1 MPIRTNR
8 ITPSSKKPQYS
19 AKKLADEILRKPTT
33 DTKEVVEQKPKKK
46 ESSIKT
52 KISKVL
58 QAKNDLAIE
67 NATIRDIIDEEVI
80 KENKEIDNAVKK
92 AKKDAVQE
100 KEILD
105 TWDFDNTLTD
115 IPYFDL
121 SCTYQASGYR
131 PIDKT
136 HGLNFDPNWFTEA
149 RDTFL
154 RTGHYC
160 QFVPGSKLYNQFWK
174 QEYEKCRNGMTVHG
188 YTITGPNYFFLN
200 YFQLDDNRVKKA
212 GAGRNTIFPRFKTYQ
227 YEFFHYYELCRIYG
241 YNCSMLKNRGCGFS
255 YIVASILD
263 STYSC
268 YPNSNCVIS
277 AYLQSYVDDTMDKV
291 TVGLDF
297 LNESTDGGFF
307 KARQVENNS
316 TTRKA
321 SYYKIID
328 GQKVEVG
335 FKSKISGKVADNSRK
350 VRGDRTNVLVQEEAG
365 SNPILEESVIKGEEL
380 VRPGGN
386 RIGVQVIGGT
396 GGDIQGADGLRKIYE
411 EPKTFNVLPFRHNYT
426 PDKEYVLSN
435 FFIPAYKTLDLPE
448 YVDNRGW
455 CDEDKAK
462 EYYNK
467 QRDLKAKT
475 PSALI
480 KYCAEQCFTAEE
492 ALALEGQNKFN
503 RTLLANQ
510 IAYMRTHRDEIVKDE
525 DGREHP
531 AVPEI
536 KHGELKFRYK
546 NNSEGIKL
554 ANIAGVDFIEGQSG
568 SIHILEP
575 PLVKPIQNLYVA
587 GIDAIDIGQEQT
599 SDATIDPS
607 KFCIIIYKRAY
618 GIDAPKPV
626 AYYLER
632 PEKIDKAFQ
641 TALKLIYWYNA
652 RVNIEATRL
661 SCWNYAKARGY
672 AQYFMFRPRAT
683 YMDMNARHSRTIG
696 TPATPTIIDHQNDL
710 IANYIEEFCDQIWFS
725 ELLNQLSR
733 YSLEH
738 KTKFDMVAAFAMAL
752 LADEELKGVIPK
764 ESEEETDTWQDVGY
778 YYDDNGVRRFGVIP
792 KKNKTTIYTTLG
804 IDRNDYIR
812 SSDPRRYG
820 RPY

>member
-1 MPIRTNR
+1 MPIRNNK
-8 ITPSSKKPQYS
+8 ITPSSSKKISNS
-19 AKKLADEILRKPTT
+19 AKKLANAIL
-33 DTKEVVEQKPKKK
+33 KEKPKEPIKK
-46 ESSIKT
+46 EKKQPSIKT
-52 KISKVL
+52 QVSKVL
-58 QAKNDLAIE
+58 QAKNDIAIE
-67 NATIRDIIDEEVI
+67 NATIRDIIDEETV
-80 KENKEIDNAVKK
+80 KEQKEIDNAVKQ
-92 AKKDAVQE
+92 AKKDVIEEQE
-100 KEILD
+100 DLT
-105 TWDFDNTLTD
+105 TWDFDNSLKD
-115 IPYFDL
+115 IPYFDVH
-121 SCTYQASGYR
+121 CTYQASGYR

-136 HGLNFDPNWFTEA
+136 HGLKFRPEWFTEA
-149 RDTFL
+149 RDNYL

-160 QFVPGSKLYNQFWK
+160 QFVFGSKLYNQFWK
-174 QEYEKCRNGMTVHG
+174 KEYERCRNGMTVNG

-200 YFQLDDNRVKKA
+200 YFQLDDNRVSKA
-212 GAGRNTIFPRFKTYQ
+212 GAGRDTIFPRFKTYQ

-255 YIVASILD
+255 FIVASILD

-268 YPNSNCVIS
+268 YPNSNSVIS

-291 TVGLDF
+291 TSGLDF
-297 LNESTDGGFF
+297 LNEHTDGGFF
-307 KARQVENNS
+307 KARQVENN
-316 TTRKA
+316 TMTKKA
-321 SYYKIID
+321 SYYIMID
-328 GQKVEVG
+328 GQKVETG
-335 FKSKISGKVADNSRK
+335 FMSKITGKVADNSRK

-386 RIGVQVIGGT
+386 RIGVQIIGGT
-396 GGDIQGADGLRKIYE
+396 GGDVQGADGLRKIYE
-411 EPKTFNVLPFRHNYT
+411 DPKTFNVLPFRHNYT
-426 PDKEYVLSN
+426 PDHEYVLSN

-448 YVDNRGW
+448 YVDERGW
-455 CDEDKAK
+455 CDEEKAIT
-462 EYYNK
+462 YYNK

-475 PSALI
+475 PSALL

-510 IAYMRTHRDEIVKDE
+510 IAYIRTHRDQTIKDD
-525 DGREHP
+525 DGKEHL
-531 AVPEI
+531 AVPPI

-554 ANIAGVDFIEGQSG
+554 NNIIGVDFIEGESG

-575 PLVKPIQNLYVA
+575 PIDDHINNLYVA

-599 SDATIDPS
+599 SDATTDPS
-607 KFCIIIYKRAY
+607 KFCIIIFKRTY

-632 PEKIDKAFQ
+632 PQKIDKAFQ
-641 TALKLIYWYNA
+641 TALKLMYWYNA
-652 RVNIEATRL
+652 KTNIEATRL

-672 AQYFMFRPRAT
+672 AKYFMFRPRAT
-683 YMDMNARHSRTIG
+683 YMDLNARHSKTIG

-710 IANYIEEFCDQIWFS
+710 IADYIEEFCDQIWFP
-725 ELLNQLSR
+725 ELLLQLTR

-752 LADEELKGVIPK
+752 LADEELKGIIPK
-764 ESEEETDTWQDVGY
+764 KQDDESENWQDVGF
-778 YYDDNGVRRFGVIP
+778 YYDENGIRRFGVIP
-792 KKNKTTIYTTLG
+792 KKQKVTIYSTTH
-804 IDRNDYIR
+804 INQSNYVR
-812 SSDPRRYG
+812 SSDPRRFSNSY
-820 RPY
+820 